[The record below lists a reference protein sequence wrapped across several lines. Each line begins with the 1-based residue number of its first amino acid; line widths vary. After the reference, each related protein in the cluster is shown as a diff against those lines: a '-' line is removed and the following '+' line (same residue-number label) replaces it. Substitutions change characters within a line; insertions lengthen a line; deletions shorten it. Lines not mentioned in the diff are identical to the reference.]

1 MNQTI
6 YVKRFDTSAV
16 CDVSE
21 DFVLPDYIPEV
32 RRDGQPRRSCR

>member
-16 CDVSE
+16 CDVTE
-21 DFVLPDYIPEV
+21 DFVLRITY
-32 RRDGQPRRSCR
+32 RRYGG